1 MPEFSAW
8 GLLRVWVRY
17 RNSPRLKTQDSQAN
31 RLCFWAAGDE
41 DSTPKAA
48 EHVEDS
54 RRDVLAFTAFT
65 KEIWTH

>member
-1 MPEFSAW
+1 VGPPS
-8 GLLRVWVRY
+8 GLGAVQKL
-17 RNSPRLKTQDSQAN
+17 LKTQDSQAN

-54 RRDVLAFTAFT
+54 RRDVLALTAFT